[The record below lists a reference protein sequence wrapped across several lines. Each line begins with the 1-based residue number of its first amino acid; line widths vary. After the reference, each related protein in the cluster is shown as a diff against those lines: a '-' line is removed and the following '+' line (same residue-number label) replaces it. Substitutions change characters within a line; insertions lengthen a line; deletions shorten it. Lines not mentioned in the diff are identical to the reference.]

1 MPDLSAAIAAY
12 RAERDK
18 PYRIPLVVGEES
30 FSCSGKHAR
39 LKAALERDG
48 WEVRNRI
55 GRFKWSDV
63 PLPPEVLKAPRQD
76 KATHLFL
83 EVKVHGQWQAVDA
96 SWDPG
101 LASILP
107 VTDWDGT
114 RSVLIAVPCYVVMD
128 VEEGEAYL
136 QSLTADDATV
146 DLRSSGGFYNA
157 LNVYLERVRAEAGTE
172 KTGP

>member
-12 RAERDK
+12 RAERDL
-18 PYRIPLVVGEES
+18 PYRIPLAEGEENRC
-30 FSCSGKHAR
+30 CSGKHAR

-63 PLPPEVLKAPRQD
+63 PLPAEVLKAPRQD

-83 EVKVHGQWQAVDA
+83 EVKVHGQWQTVDA

-101 LASILP
+101 LAAILP

-128 VEEGEAYL
+128 VEEGDAYL
-136 QSLTADDATV
+136 QGLTADDATI
-146 DLRSSGGFYNA
+146 DQRASGQFYKA
-157 LNVYLERVRAEAGTE
+157 LNAYLEKVRTEAGDGA
-172 KTGP
+172 K